1 MKSLHR
7 PAFALIVGCS
17 LAAWSTPASAQ
28 QPGRAGTYRQPTP
41 ARPASPSA
49 DQFSVPNLSLPSVT
63 PEMWVY
69 SQEMRRHDDPAQ
81 AVRRK
86 AEIRAAQRMQRIAA
100 MKWFGLS
107 NSRPVASVTPMMGS
121 YSPAWIGNG
130 YEANEWVGV
139 EWPATAVRIESYD
152 VRR

>member
-1 MKSLHR
+1 MKSLHSTVV
-7 PAFALIVGCS
+7 ALILGCS
-17 LAAWSTPASAQ
+17 LAACSTSASAQ
-28 QPGRAGTYRQPTP
+28 QLGRTSGRQPAATRQQP
-41 ARPASPSA
+41 SSA
-49 DQFSVPNLSLPSVT
+49 DQFAVPNLSLPSVT
-63 PEMWVY
+63 PELWIY

-107 NSRPVASVTPMMGS
+107 NSRPVASVTPMMDS
-121 YSPAWIGNG
+121 YSPAWSGNG
-130 YEANEWVGV
+130 SEAYEWVGI